1 MRKGRVVSVNVSENR
16 GTPKSDVGSRKV
28 VAGFGLEGDAHGG
41 DWHRQVSLLARESME
56 RMKRAGTMAEPGL
69 FGENLT
75 TEGVD
80 LVGLQVGDR
89 LEVGKDVVLEVTQVR
104 KSQDDPTA
112 VYFMEKCWRLPL
124 DVIFATVVEEG
135 TVSRGD
141 PVMVVAAG
149 SSDG

>member
-1 MRKGRVVSVNVSENR
+1 VISVNVSENR
-16 GTPKSDVGSRKV
+16 GTPKRDVGSRKV

-41 DWHRQVSLLARESME
+41 DWHRQVSLLASESME

-80 LVGLQVGDR
+80 LIGLQVGDW
-89 LEVGKDVVLEVTQVR
+89 LEVGEEVVLEVTQVR

-112 VYFMEKCWRLPL
+112 VYFMEEWRRLPL
-124 DVIFATVVEEG
+124 DVVFATVVEEG

-141 PVMVVAAG
+141 SVMVVTDGGAG
-149 SSDG
+149 G